1 MLARLTNKHILL
13 GVTGGI
19 AAYKSAELIRRLRD
33 AGAEVQVV
41 MTPAAREFIT
51 PLTLQALSGNPVH
64 TDLLD
69 PAAEAAMGHI
79 ELARWADLVLIS
91 PASADTL
98 ARLAQGIANDLLT
111 TLWLA
116 AAGKKAVAPAMN
128 QQMWA
133 DAATQ
138 DNLAL
143 LRQRG
148 VAVFGPG
155 SGSQAC
161 GDIGAGR
168 LLEAVELADLCADQ
182 FQSGR
187 LSGVEVVLTAGPTRE
202 ALDPV
207 RYLSNHSSGK
217 MGFALAEAC
226 VEAGARV
233 TLIAGPVHLPTPDR
247 VHRIDVVSALDML
260 AASESAVARAK
271 ATVGPTRTVFIA
283 TAAVADYRP
292 AQVADQKIKK
302 GLKDDSLDITL
313 IKNPDIVATIAAQA
327 DKPFVMG
334 FAAETQSVES
344 YACDKLARK
353 RLDLIACNDVSRSD
367 IGFQSDDNAMTV
379 FWPDGGALG
388 RAELPKASKPQIA
401 RELVQLLANHLPPAR
416 GAVTPTASAP
426 ADASLTRHADEIL

>member
-1 MLARLTNKHILL
+1 MLARLSNKHILL

-33 AGAEVQVV
+33 AGADVQVV
-41 MTPAAREFIT
+41 MTAAAREFIT

-64 TDLLD
+64 VDLLD

-79 ELARWADLVLIS
+79 ELARWADLFLIA

-111 TLWLA
+111 TCWLA

-138 DNLAL
+138 ANLATL
-143 LRQRG
+143 QQRG

-155 SGSQAC
+155 SGVQAC
-161 GDIGAGR
+161 GDVGAGR
-168 LLEAVELADLCADQ
+168 LLEPLALASLCADQ
-182 FQSGR
+182 FDSG
-187 LSGVEVVLTAGPTRE
+187 LLTGVQVVLTAGPTRE

-226 VEAGARV
+226 AEAGARV
-233 TLIAGPVHLPTPDR
+233 TLIAGPVHLPTPAR
-247 VHRIDVVSALDML
+247 VQRVNVVSALDML
-260 AASESAVARAK
+260 AASEDAVAQAK
-271 ATVGPTRTVFIA
+271 AQVGAARTVFIA

-292 AQVADQKIKK
+292 AQVASQKIKK
-302 GLKDDSLDITL
+302 GLKDDTLDITL
-313 IKNPDIVATIAAQA
+313 VKNPDIVASIAEQA

-334 FAAETQSVES
+334 FAAETQAVET

-353 RLDLIACNDVSRSD
+353 KLDLIACNDVSRAD

-379 FWPDGGALG
+379 FWPEAQA
-388 RAELPKASKPQIA
+388 AEGVARVEFAKASKSQIA
-401 RELVQLLANHLPPAR
+401 RELVGLIAARLP
-416 GAVTPTASAP
+416 
-426 ADASLTRHADEIL
+426 H

>member
-33 AGAEVQVV
+33 AGADVQVV

-79 ELARWADLVLIS
+79 ELARWADLVLIA

-98 ARLAQGIANDLLT
+98 ARLARGIANDLLT

-143 LRQRG
+143 LRRRG

-168 LLEAVELADLCADQ
+168 LLEAVELASLCADQ
-182 FQSGR
+182 FESGR
-187 LSGVEVVLTAGPTRE
+187 LTGVEVVITAGPTRE

-226 VEAGARV
+226 IEAGARV
-233 TLIAGPVHLPTPDR
+233 TLIAGPVHLPTPER
-247 VHRIDVVSALDML
+247 AQRINVISALDML
-260 AASESAVARAK
+260 AASESAVAAARA
-271 ATVGPTRTVFIA
+271 AAGPARTVFIA

-292 AQVADQKIKK
+292 ARVADQKIKK
-302 GLKDDSLDITL
+302 GLKDDSLNITL
-313 IKNPDIVATIAAQA
+313 IKNPDIVATIAAQT

-379 FWPDGGALG
+379 FWPDGGGLG
-388 RAELPKASKPQIA
+388 RAELPKASKSQIA
-401 RELVQLLANHLPPAR
+401 RELVQLLANRLPAAAAQRPTPA
-416 GAVTPTASAP
+416 AP
-426 ADASLTRHADEIL
+426 ADVSLTRHADETL